1 MGRVSRAARLAAAL
15 GFVAALLAPA
25 AVLAADPTFE
35 RATTTQKFGEN
46 ITIEQRVSLPSGVT
60 RIEAYVRS
68 GEDTGT
74 FLAEI
79 ADPGAGAHTLRYID
93 ETPPGSL
100 MPNTIVEL
108 GFRITLAD
116 GSFID
121 GPPTRVRYEDDRFA
135 WQTLEGDVV
144 RIHWYQ
150 GTSQFGER
158 ALRIGDKAVKDAAA
172 LLGVD
177 ESVPIDF
184 YVYAERDA
192 FYDVIGPA
200 LQENVGGLAIPEIRT
215 LFANIAPSEVADP
228 WVSLVV
234 PHELTHIV
242 FDTATRN
249 AYHEPPHWLNE
260 GLADYLAIGYASDAR
275 NNVERAVANGDLMPL
290 RALVL
295 RFPSTADRFSLGYDE
310 SVSAVDYLIR
320 THGQDALVNLI
331 RSYADG
337 VADDDAFSAALG
349 VDAAGFEAGWLADL
363 GAQEPAPYGP
373 KPAPPGPLPPGWN
386 AAPVPTGPPVATPP
400 PSTGVLDGGDDDL
413 ATVLVIG
420 VFLLFAVVVV
430 LGIVVVARG
439 LNRGDGLLPP
449 VPGGAVD
456 PYSPPLPP
464 PGPGWSDGPGGAPI
478 EPPTLA
484 PPSGPASPPV
494 AGPPGPPPDP
504 DLPGDLATLD
514 ARFAPGGDAG
524 PAGDAPRDPG
534 ASPERD
540 AESATDSTPDGLGDR
555 P

>member
-1 MGRVSRAARLAAAL
+1 MGRVSRAGRLAAAL
-15 GFVAALLAPA
+15 AFVAALLAPA

-35 RATTTQKFGEN
+35 RATSSQKFGEN
-46 ITIEQRVSLPSGVT
+46 ITIEQRVSLPGGVT
-60 RIEAYVRS
+60 RVEAYVRS
-68 GEDTGT
+68 GEDGGT

-79 ADPGAGAHTLRYID
+79 PDPGAGAHTLRYVD

-116 GSFID
+116 GSFVD
-121 GPPTRVRYEDDRFA
+121 GPSTRVRYEDDRFA

-150 GTSQFGER
+150 GSSQFGER
-158 ALRIGDKAVKDAAA
+158 ALRIGDEAVKNAAA

-275 NNVERAVANGDLMPL
+275 NNVERAVAKSDLMPL

-320 THGQDALVNLI
+320 THGQDALVKLI

-349 VDAAGFEAGWLADL
+349 VDTAGFEAGWLADL

-413 ATVLVIG
+413 AMVLVLG
-420 VFLLFAVVVV
+420 VVVLFGVVVV

-439 LNRGDGLLPP
+439 LNRGDPLLPP
-449 VPGGAVD
+449 FPGGPVD
-456 PYSPPLPP
+456 PHSPPLPP
-464 PGPGWSDGPGGAPI
+464 PGPGWSDVPPGAP
-478 EPPTLA
+478 PPSA
-484 PPSGPASPPV
+484 PPSTPSV
-494 AGPPGPPPDP
+494 APPPDP
-504 DLPGDLATLD
+504 DLPRDLTALD
-514 ARFAPGGDAG
+514 ARFAPGGATAPASEAPPDTEG
-524 PAGDAPRDPG
+524 PATR
-534 ASPERD
+534 
-540 AESATDSTPDGLGDR
+540 DGLGDR